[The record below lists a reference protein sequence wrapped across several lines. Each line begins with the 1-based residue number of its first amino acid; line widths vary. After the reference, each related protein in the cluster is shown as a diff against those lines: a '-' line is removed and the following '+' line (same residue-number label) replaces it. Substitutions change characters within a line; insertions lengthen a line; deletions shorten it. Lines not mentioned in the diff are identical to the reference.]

1 MTTMPVH
8 FSNYQSSKRRRDRR
22 SEYFSK
28 PGKNLKNDCERRL
41 IEYAEYVN
49 NYYGTPRAYVEEQLT
64 AGKDVILE
72 IEIRVR

>member
-1 MTTMPVH
+1 MIA
-8 FSNYQSSKRRRDRR
+8 K
-22 SEYFSK
+22 EK
-28 PGKNLKNDCERRL
+28 L

-72 IEIRVR
+72 IGDPGCVES